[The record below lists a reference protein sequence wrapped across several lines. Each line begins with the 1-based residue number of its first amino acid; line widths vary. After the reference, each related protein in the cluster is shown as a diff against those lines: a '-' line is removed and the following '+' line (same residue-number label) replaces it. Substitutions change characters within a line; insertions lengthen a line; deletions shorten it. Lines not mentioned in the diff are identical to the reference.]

1 MARSS
6 DSPFPLSIVR
16 DRTFRAREIRRV
28 AKVGA
33 LYLVVTTVL
42 VGLFY
47 HQVLGRLIDG
57 MAPLLFV
64 SEDAALA
71 TEAVPSL
78 GEVLGRWLV
87 AMLAVNVAITLALG
101 AWITRR
107 LGRPLLAIRR
117 ALREVASGNL
127 DVRLRAS
134 DDDEFGELAEEL
146 SEAMARVRE
155 RVAEA
160 KDALAAAEDTGS
172 AAEAVGEAR
181 AVLSW
186 LRTDAEEPGAN
197 DDDAGERDGDV
208 RAA

>member
-6 DSPFPLSIVR
+6 DAVFPLALLR

-33 LYLVVTTVL
+33 IYLVVTTVL

-64 SEDAALA
+64 SEDAALVN
-71 TEAVPSL
+71 EAVPTM
-78 GEVLGRWLV
+78 GEVLGRWLL
-87 AMLAVNVAITLALG
+87 AMLAVNLVVTAALG
-101 AWITRR
+101 VWITRR
-107 LGRPLLAIRR
+107 LGRPLLAIKRV
-117 ALREVASGNL
+117 LREMAGGNL

-146 SEAMARVRE
+146 SEAVARVRE
-155 RVAEA
+155 RVAGAQAAATGADPVE
-160 KDALAAAEDTGS
+160 ALAGTRAALE
-172 AAEAVGEAR
+172 
-181 AVLSW
+181 W
-186 LRTDAEEPGAN
+186 FRTEGGVEGAN
-197 DDDAGERDGDV
+197 DAGTAPDGEEAG

>member
-1 MARSS
+1 MARST
-6 DSPFPLSIVR
+6 DAVLPLALLR

-33 LYLVVTTVL
+33 IYLAVTTVL

-64 SEDAALA
+64 SEDAALVND
-71 TEAVPSL
+71 AVPTM
-78 GEVLGRWLV
+78 GEVLGRWLL
-87 AMLAVNVAITLALG
+87 AMLAVNVVVTAALG
-101 AWITRR
+101 VWITRR
-107 LGRPLLAIRR
+107 LGRPLLAIKRV
-117 ALREVASGNL
+117 LREMAGGNL

-146 SEAMARVRE
+146 SEAVARVRE

-160 KDALAAAEDTGS
+160 QAATAVADPAEALAGTRAALE
-172 AAEAVGEAR
+172 
-181 AVLSW
+181 W
-186 LRTDAEEPGAN
+186 FRTEGGGAGAN
-197 DDDAGERDGDV
+197 DAGAAPDGEEAG